1 MQLFPF
7 YLGLKEWRI
16 QLLKLKAQNFELNMS
31 YATG

>member
-7 YLGLKEWRI
+7 YLGLKERKLK
-16 QLLKLKAQNFELNMS
+16 LLKLKAQNLELNMP